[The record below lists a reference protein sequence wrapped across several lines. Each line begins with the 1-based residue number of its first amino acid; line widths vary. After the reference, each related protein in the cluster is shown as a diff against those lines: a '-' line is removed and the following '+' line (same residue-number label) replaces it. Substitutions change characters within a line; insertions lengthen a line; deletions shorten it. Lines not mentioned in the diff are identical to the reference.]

1 MYNIKTLNKIA
12 EAGIERLDSSKY
24 TCSDSVENQVGILVR
39 SADMHSMERNPELL
53 CIARAGAGVN
63 NIPLDACS
71 QDGVVVF
78 NTPGANA
85 NAVKELV
92 ICALFLASRKIVQG
106 IAWAKTLA
114 DQGDAVAK
122 LVEKGKSN
130 FVGPEIRGKK
140 LGVIGLGAIG
150 AMVANTAE
158 KLGMD
163 VYGYDPYISI
173 DAAWSLSR
181 KVVHARDLKTI
192 FENCDYITLHVPATD
207 ETRNTICAETLKTMK
222 KGVRIINLARAEL
235 VDTDAMLEALESGQA
250 GAYVTDFADSKLLA
264 CDNVVAMPHLG
275 ASTPESEDNCAAM
288 AVDEMTRYIE
298 LGTIK
303 NSVNY
308 PYLDMDR
315 EGVYRICVLHK
326 NVPKMVGGV
335 TNIFAEANINI
346 ENMAN
351 RAKKD
356 NAYTVID
363 TNTCPD
369 EELLNKIRAI
379 EGVVRVRVL
388 VDETCDRRRDLRDM

>member
-1 MYNIKTLNKIA
+1 MYQIRTMNKIA
-12 EAGIERLDSSKY
+12 AAGLDRLDNTKY
-24 TCSDSVENQVGILVR
+24 VCSDDAKAPEGILVR
-39 SADMHSMERNPELL
+39 SADLHSMERNPELL

-63 NIPLDACS
+63 NIPVDACAEE
-71 QDGVVVF
+71 GVVVF

-122 LVEKGKSN
+122 LVEKGKSS

-140 LGVIGLGAIG
+140 LGVVGLGAIG

-158 KLGMD
+158 KLGMT

-173 DAAWSLSR
+173 DAAWNLSR
-181 KVVHARDLKTI
+181 SIIHAKDLKTI

-207 ETRNTICAETLKTMK
+207 ETRNTVCAETIATMK
-222 KGVRIINLARAEL
+222 DGVRIINLARAEL
-235 VDTDAMLEALESGQA
+235 VNTDDMLAALESGKA
-250 GAYVTDFADSKLLA
+250 GAYVTDFADEKLLA
-264 CDNVVAMPHLG
+264 ADNVVVMPHLG
-275 ASTPESEDNCAAM
+275 ASTPESEENCAAM

-298 LGTIK
+298 YGIIK
-303 NSVNY
+303 NSVNF
-308 PYLDMDR
+308 PNLDMDR
-315 EGVYRICVLHK
+315 EGDYRICVLHK

-351 RAKKD
+351 RSKKD
-356 NAYTVID
+356 NAYTIID
-363 TNTCPD
+363 TNTCPRED
-369 EELLNKIRAI
+369 LIEKIRAI
-379 EGVVRVRVL
+379 EGVTRVRVL
-388 VDETCDRRRDLRDM
+388 GK

>member
-1 MYNIKTLNKIA
+1 MYQIRTMNKIA
-12 EAGIERLDSSKY
+12 KIGLDRLDSAKY
-24 TCSDSVENQVGILVR
+24 ICSDDAAAPQGILVR
-39 SADMHSMERNPELL
+39 SADLHSMERNPELL

-63 NIPLDACS
+63 NIPVDACA

-92 ICALFLASRKIVQG
+92 ICAMFLASRKIVQG
-106 IAWAKTLA
+106 IAWTKTLA
-114 DQGDAVAK
+114 DQGDAISK

-130 FVGPEIRGKK
+130 FVGPELSGKK
-140 LGVIGLGAIG
+140 LGVVGLGAIG

-158 KLGMD
+158 KLGMQ

-173 DAAWSLSR
+173 DAAWKLSR
-181 KVVHARDLKTI
+181 SIIHAKDLKTI

-222 KGVRIINLARAEL
+222 KGVRIINMARAEL
-235 VDTDAMLEALESGQA
+235 VNTDDMLAALESGQA
-250 GAYVTDFADSKLLA
+250 GAYVTDFGDAKLLA
-264 CDNVVAMPHLG
+264 SDNVVVMPHLG
-275 ASTPESEDNCAAM
+275 ASTPESEDNCAIM
-288 AVDEMTRYIE
+288 AVDEMVRYIE
-298 LGTIK
+298 RGVIK
-303 NSVNY
+303 NSVNF
-308 PYLDMDR
+308 PNVDMDR
-315 EGVYRICVLHK
+315 EGDYRICVLHK

-335 TNIFAEANINI
+335 TNLFAEANINI

-369 EELLNKIRAI
+369 DELINKIKAI
-379 EGVVRVRVL
+379 EGVSRVRVL
-388 VDETCDRRRDLRDM
+388 GK